1 MGQEAMTKP
10 SPRSSVKRG
19 WQWAILATPGGYVP
33 LLAVIVLL
41 VLPVFVVE
49 SYHRHVLI
57 LILLYAA
64 AGESWNLIGGYGGQ
78 FSLGHAA
85 FFGIGAYTSTLLL
98 RSFGLSPW
106 LGMCLGAV
114 FAVVMSFIVGLTC
127 FRLRSHYF
135 TIATIGFGEVLRL
148 SSLYFRKITGGAE
161 GLTIPYLGTKPLM
174 YQFDSK
180 VPYYYIILAFMLL
193 TIYLTYRIRHSR
205 LGYYL
210 RAISQNQEAAQAV
223 GVNVVQ
229 AKQMALSISAALT
242 ALLGTFYAQYL
253 YFIEPASVFSLD
265 TSILMPL
272 VSIIG
277 GVATVL
283 GPIVGAFL
291 IIPVREIALNLL
303 GSSFAGAHFILY
315 GAALIIIILVRP
327 AGLIGILAEWYKAI
341 AARLP
346 GAKTTPGAPAN
357 TSGQNR
363 TVRKEG

>member
-1 MGQEAMTKP
+1 MSQEAVQRP
-10 SPRSSVKRG
+10 SLSSPTGRG
-19 WQWAILATPGGYVP
+19 WQWGTLATPGGYLP
-33 LLAVIVLL
+33 LIGLIILL
-41 VLPVFVVE
+41 ILPIFVTE

-57 LILLYAA
+57 LVLLYAA
-64 AGESWNLIGGYGGQ
+64 LGESWNLIGGYGGQ
-78 FSLGHAA
+78 FSLGHSA
-85 FFGIGAYTSTLLL
+85 FFGIGAYTSSILL

-106 LGMCLGAV
+106 MGMLAGGLVAIV
-114 FAVVMSFIVGLTC
+114 LSFVVGLTC

-135 TIATIGFGEVLRL
+135 TIATIGFGEVMRL
-148 SSLYFRKITGGAE
+148 SALYFRKLTGGAE
-161 GLTIPYLGTKPLM
+161 GMFIPYLGTDPLM

-180 VPYYYIILAFMLL
+180 VPYYYIILAFMLI
-193 TIYLTYRIRHSR
+193 TIYLTYRIRNSR
-205 LGYYL
+205 LGFYL

-223 GVNVVQ
+223 GVDVVQ

-303 GSSFAGAHFILY
+303 GSSFAGAHFIMY
-315 GAALIIIILVRP
+315 GTVLIIIILVRP
-327 AGLIGILAEWYKAI
+327 AGIIGILANWYRAI
-341 AARLP
+341 ARKLP
-346 GAKTTPGAPAN
+346 GARNSERAQEKATGEKRAKRR
-357 TSGQNR
+357 G
-363 TVRKEG
+363 G